1 MSPGRISPPLT
12 RISVR
17 LLCSGAVI
25 AAALA
30 CLAGCAVPLAPGYDV
45 QRESLEVR
53 YAGGVSAR
61 LTIRATYQLRNVGNS
76 ELTSIE
82 TTLPNENVFGRQ
94 NLRVLLDN
102 HAVTLQP
109 VAKEEEAEDKRKQM
123 WAIPFDPPWPRKQK
137 RSLLIEY
144 DLAPATPGVA
154 AIAVNGGSF
163 HLRPSGWF
171 PVLQT
176 PEKLFAHDVV
186 RPSPTPVSIVV
197 PQGFLAIATGDFVSV
212 RPQSGE
218 VEYRFLLRKFD
229 LDPFVVGGRYSEQ
242 AVKAKDG
249 TIVFWTLA
257 PLPPDAAKVAGARL
271 ASAWKAYEAAFG
283 RIGKEVEPVSPHV
296 VETLAQIPARFAQE
310 GGPAGRA
317 FLGGTLL
324 NQPAFAL
331 GVTSEEFLLL
341 AERELAQS
349 WIGEQVILQPQA
361 ELVMGLGFAEYALI
375 VAAEARGGEPARRS
389 AVQTRLRAYDDGRAK
404 VVEKPIV
411 DITWQD
417 PWEMRQLAYSKGA
430 LFFIALEDRCGE
442 ALVRQ
447 AIAHLVRA
455 LRGESGGFSELR
467 SAVEE
472 QTGQN
477 LADFFRTWLNQTG
490 IPVEFRTRY
499 EEKSGN

>member
-1 MSPGRISPPLT
+1 LT
-12 RISVR
+12 RGSVR
-17 LLCSGAVI
+17 LLYSGAVV

-30 CLAGCAVPLAPGYDV
+30 CLAGCAVPLAPGYEI
-45 QRESLEVR
+45 QRETLEVR
-53 YAGGVSAR
+53 YAGGAPAR
-61 LTIRATYQLRNVGNS
+61 LTVRATYQLRNVGNS
-76 ELTSIE
+76 ELTSID

-94 NLRVLLDN
+94 NLRVLLN
-102 HAVTLQP
+102 NRAVTLQP
-109 VAKEEEAEDKRKQM
+109 VAEEENGKDKSKPM
-123 WAIPFDPPWPRKQK
+123 WRIPFDPPWPRKQK

-144 DLAPATPGVA
+144 DLAPPPPGVA

-163 HLRPSGWF
+163 HLRPSGWL

-186 RPSPTPVSIVV
+186 RPNPTPVSIVV
-197 PQGFLAIATGDFVSV
+197 PQGFVAVATGDLVSA
-212 RPQSGE
+212 RPQGGE
-218 VEYRFLLRKFD
+218 VDYRFLLRKFD

-242 AVKAKDG
+242 VANSKEG
-249 TIVFWTLA
+249 TIVLWTLA
-257 PLPPDAAKVAGARL
+257 PLPPGAAKTAAARL

-283 RIGKEVEPVSPHV
+283 SIGSEAEPHI

-317 FLGGTLL
+317 FLGGALL

-349 WIGEQVILQPQA
+349 WIGEQVILQPHA
-361 ELVMGLGFAEYALI
+361 ELVMGLGFAEYAPI
-375 VAAEARGGEPARRS
+375 VAAEARGGTAARRN
-389 AVQTRLRAYDDGRAK
+389 AVQTRLHAYDDARANA
-404 VVEKPIV
+404 VEKPIAE
-411 DITWQD
+411 ITWQD
-417 PWEMRQLAYSKGA
+417 PWELRQLAYSKGA
-430 LFFIALEDRCGE
+430 LFFVALEDRCGE
-442 ALVRQ
+442 APVRQ

-455 LRGESGGFSELR
+455 LRGETGGFSELR

-472 QTGQN
+472 QTRQN

-490 IPVEFRTRY
+490 IPADFRTRY